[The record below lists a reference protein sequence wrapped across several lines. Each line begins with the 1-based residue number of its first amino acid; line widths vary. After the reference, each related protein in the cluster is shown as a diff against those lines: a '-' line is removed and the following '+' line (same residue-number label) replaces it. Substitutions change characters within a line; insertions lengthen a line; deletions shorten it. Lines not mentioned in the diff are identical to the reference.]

1 GWGAPAVLG
10 ALVLGLSAVGIFVIV
25 ERRVAQPMVSFELFA
40 NGNFSAAMAVGFLMN
55 LAFYGA
61 VFLSSLYLQ
70 TLWHCSALEDG
81 IAILPLAGVLAVG
94 NVIAGRLVERLG
106 ARRQMALGLSI
117 AVAGFAA
124 LCAVIA
130 RDSYPLLGAAM
141 VITGI
146 GTALTVAPMTTTVLE
161 HA

>member
-1 GWGAPAVLG
+1 
-10 ALVLGLSAVGIFVIV
+10 
-25 ERRVAQPMVSFELFA
+25 
-40 NGNFSAAMAVGFLMN
+40 
-55 LAFYGA
+55 
-61 VFLSSLYLQ
+61 
-70 TLWHCSALEDG
+70 TG
-81 IAILPLAGVLAVG
+81 IALLPLAGVLAVG

-146 GTALTVAPMTTTVLE
+146 GTALTVAPMTTIVLE
-161 HA
+161 HAPESLSGTASAMLNVIRQIGSLLGVAAIGALLADLPGHDLAAQVAMAGAGFCYATAVIAVLI